1 MFLIIVEKERNL
13 ENTFMTLKKGS
24 LSLKEYLR
32 DFKIICNNLATI
44 KNLVSNQD
52 KVFQFAHGLG
62 HDKDMKSFQI
72 FIQFKINLPYMCLTQ
87 QGVDLHTTQLC
98 LL

>member
-1 MFLIIVEKERNL
+1 
-13 ENTFMTLKKGS
+13 MTLKKGS

-62 HDKDMKSFQI
+62 HDKDMKSF
-72 FIQFKINLPYMCLTQ
+72 
-87 QGVDLHTTQLC
+87 
-98 LL
+98 

>member
-1 MFLIIVEKERNL
+1 
-13 ENTFMTLKKGS
+13 MTLKKRS

-72 FIQFKINLPYMCLTQ
+72 FIQFKINLPYICLTQ